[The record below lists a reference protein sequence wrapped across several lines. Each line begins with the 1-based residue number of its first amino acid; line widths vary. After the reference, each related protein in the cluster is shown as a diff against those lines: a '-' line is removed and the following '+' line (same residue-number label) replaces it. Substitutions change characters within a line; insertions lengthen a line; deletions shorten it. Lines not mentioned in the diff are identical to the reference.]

1 MLRAAMIGQDGKK
14 EFGVGG
20 WRRYVAASAA
30 VRTGTVAEVKE

>member
-1 MLRAAMIGQDGKK
+1 MLRAAMVGQDGKK

-30 VRTGTVAEVKE
+30 VRTGTVADMRE

>member
-1 MLRAAMIGQDGKK
+1 MVGQDGKK
-14 EFGVGG
+14 EFGVCG